1 MNHHDARI
9 TRETL
14 ATVAAVLLWL
24 ALAGLSLAR
33 GGPRSFVCY
42 LFGTAMVVAAAL
54 VFWNAERD
62 EGRLGR

>member
-33 GGPRSFVCY
+33 GGPRSLACY
-42 LFGTAMVVAAAL
+42 LFGTLMVWAIAL
-54 VFWNAERD
+54 VVWNAD
-62 EGRLGR
+62 NGDQLRLK